1 MGSLSE
7 RSYTAAVLLTN
18 VLVKNCPKDTW
29 NLARNGIWI
38 VQEAG
43 QFYVCIGG
51 ERARYAVYT
60 EEPWSEG
67 KNPNEGWIE
76 RSIEEALPFI
86 RNIMSDKITESE
98 VNDYIAQCEE
108 DIRKQQMARV
118 KELLEERD
126 RI

>member
-1 MGSLSE
+1 MATLSE

-38 VQEAG
+38 VQEDG
-43 QFYVCIGG
+43 QYYVCIGG

-60 EEPWSEG
+60 EEPWEKG

-76 RSIEEALPFI
+76 RSIEEALPFM
-86 RNIMSDKITESE
+86 RNIMTGSITESE

-108 DIRKQQMARV
+108 SVRKQQMARV
-118 KELLEERD
+118 KELLEKRD
-126 RI
+126 SI